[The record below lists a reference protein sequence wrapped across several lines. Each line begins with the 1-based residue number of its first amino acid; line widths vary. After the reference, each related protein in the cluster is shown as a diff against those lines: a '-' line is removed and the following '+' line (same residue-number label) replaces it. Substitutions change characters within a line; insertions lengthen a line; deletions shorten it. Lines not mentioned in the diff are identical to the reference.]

1 MATISEKTAKALKEL
16 ILINN
21 DRTEGYKKAM
31 DEVKD
36 SDLKTLFSQYSSQS
50 RENAQELRT
59 LVPAGE
65 DTPDRDETMLSG
77 KFYRVWMDVKEA
89 LSAHNRKAVLQSCEY
104 GEDIAKKAYETA
116 LENRE
121 ELSSEAVATVQKQY
135 DHLLDAHNQVKA
147 LRDSAS

>member
-1 MATISEKTAKALKEL
+1 MATISEKTTKALRDL

-36 SDLKTLFSQYSSQS
+36 NDLKTLFSTYSMQS
-50 RENAQELRT
+50 RQNAEELRAY
-59 LVPAGE
+59 VPAGE

-104 GEDIAKKAYETA
+104 GEDIAKKAYENV
-116 LENRE
+116 LESRE
-121 ELSSEAVATVQKQY
+121 ELTSEAVATIQKQY
-135 DHLLDAHNQVKA
+135 DELLDAHNKVKA
-147 LRDSAS
+147 LRDSA